1 MGKHKK
7 HKKNKDENYQV
18 DEEFMEEL
26 FSDLKE
32 KAQKRRVIIRKP
44 TDEIV
49 VDMPL
54 IASGCL
60 LTATSILFFP
70 VVIIAF
76 IAGFYAKLRLDIIT
90 ELTDEEAR
98 MLEEMEQQQNTLYG
112 IQYESG
118 DGQATLIQ

>member
-7 HKKNKDENYQV
+7 HKKNKDKDYEV
-18 DEEFMEEL
+18 DEEFMEQL
-26 FSDLKE
+26 FSDLAE
-32 KAQKRRVIIRKP
+32 KAKKRRVIIRKP

-54 IASGCL
+54 IAGGCL

-70 VVIIAF
+70 VVIIAL
-76 IAGFYAKLRLDIIT
+76 IASYYAKLRVDVIT
-90 ELTDEEAR
+90 ELTEEAQI
-98 MLEEMEQQQNTLYG
+98 LEEMEQQQNTVYG
-112 IQYESG
+112 MQYESG